1 MAGGYKMAFGLDASG
16 GQWAVAKT
24 GRKGEKPVLATGAPE
39 SPGVR
44 KALDEAAREVGRG
57 RAALSVAAPAAQT
70 IVRRLRA
77 PFASAKKAAKV
88 WPSILDVE
96 LPFPVEGAAC
106 HYGPSRVEGGETRA
120 VSAAIRKADLAGFVE
135 RSRAGGIEPT
145 HCDAE
150 ALALWDQL
158 GFEAPAARAGH
169 PRALAWLGT
178 DHATVARGRGGDI
191 WAVHVLRLAAGSG
204 AGGFEAAWGAR
215 MGPILAA
222 HLGETGAGEMD
233 LWWAGPGAED
243 AEWTARLR
251 QALPPGLAVRHET
264 VRQPGGMLA
273 RALARRAAAGTGANF
288 LAGEFAHAGTLAAEG
303 RSLRRA
309 WGGTA
314 AAAVLALALAGA
326 ERIQTVRMD
335 AAMQRRIVAA
345 AEEIVGGPVT
355 RKQELR
361 DVELALARRDEETRP
376 FRFALDSGGVEA
388 LLDGALEE
396 TAALGVE
403 ISGMVLKP
411 AALALEGTAPGAPA
425 IEALA
430 ERLRARGWT
439 VHAESAGRGADGRAR
454 FALKGTR
461 ADEG

>member
-16 GQWAVAKT
+16 GQWTVAKT
-24 GRKGEKPVLATGAPE
+24 GRKGEKPEMATGAPD
-39 SPGVR
+39 SLAVR
-44 KALDEAAREVGRG
+44 KALEEAAREAGRG
-57 RAALSVAAPAAQT
+57 RAALAVAAPAAQT

-77 PFASAKKAAKV
+77 PFASAKKAARV

-106 HYGPSRVEGGETRA
+106 HYGRPRVEGGDTRA
-120 VSAAIRKADLAGFVE
+120 VSAAIRKADLGAYAESLRAAGV
-135 RSRAGGIEPT
+135 EPT

-158 GFEAPAARAGH
+158 GAEAPSARAEQ

-178 DHATVARGRGGDI
+178 DHATVVRGRGGEI
-191 WAVHVLRLAAGSG
+191 WAAHVLRSAAGPGS
-204 AGGFEAAWGAR
+204 GGFEAAWGAR
-215 MGPILAA
+215 MGPVFAA
-222 HLGETGAGEMD
+222 HLAETGAGEMD

-243 AEWTARLR
+243 AGWTARLR

-264 VRQPGGMLA
+264 ARQPAGYLA
-273 RALARRAAAGTGANF
+273 RALARRAAAGSGANF
-288 LAGEFAHAGTLAAEG
+288 LVGEFAHAGTLAADR
-303 RSLRRA
+303 RSLGRA
-309 WGGTA
+309 WTGTA
-314 AAAVLALALAGA
+314 AAALLVLALAGA
-326 ERIQTVRMD
+326 ERIQAGRAD
-335 AAMQRRIVAA
+335 AATQRKIEAA
-345 AEEIVGGPVT
+345 AEGIVGGPAT

-361 DVELALARRDEETRP
+361 DVELALGRRDEETRP
-376 FRFALDSGGVEA
+376 FRFAMDPGGVEA

-439 VHAESAGRGADGRAR
+439 VQAESAGRGADGRPR